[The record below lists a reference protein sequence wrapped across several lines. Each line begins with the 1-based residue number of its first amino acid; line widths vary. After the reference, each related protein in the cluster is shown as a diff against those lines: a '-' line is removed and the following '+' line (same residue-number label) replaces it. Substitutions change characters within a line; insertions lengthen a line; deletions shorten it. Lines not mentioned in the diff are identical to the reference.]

1 MPRTW
6 ITTLN
11 TTMEVA
17 PNKKVADLL
26 MPLYTRLSSE
36 SIRVSEVLRLV
47 RRSGSRASTRD
58 AVHSLHSPAEWFSV
72 TLPSRLVTRTA
83 ARKRIRRELRGQL
96 NLLQT
101 RLQGLHARINTVSE
115 SGTDAVDAS
124 VLAALETYSVALHA
138 SIRILGPMNFGR
150 GRATA
155 PFQALQ
161 LVSEVSLRAGQILAI
176 PMEVVQQFKEES
188 YLEHNADV
196 ELAVAAGAY
205 ASGLEHFCTQGIKEA
220 DESGRSGHGIDLAL
234 LRRLHLND
242 PAMHAELDEM
252 VSVIEQSGVF
262 DVERYA
268 ASRGA
273 QTNPIADYCLRG
285 HLENHDPCAAFHSAW
300 YRESYPEVGALGI
313 PPLYHYLTVGESNGH
328 KPAEWF
334 DPRWYARQHG
344 LAGDRAPAFE
354 HYVSVGR
361 ARKLSPNA
369 VFDVRHYLRSYPD
382 VASNGIDPVEHFFA
396 VGWSEGR
403 EPSPAFDMRS
413 YRLNTP
419 GLHESENPVLHFL
432 RECERKDVDSQTL
445 LRSLGENTSHQAL
458 SATDVTKE
466 IRHFANAGEYFE
478 QSGAAS
484 ELPEQAR
491 TIAFYLPQFH
501 AFEQNDQWWGKG
513 FSEWRNV
520 ARGTPR
526 FAGHYQPRIPRDLGF
541 YDLNDTAVLHEQARL
556 ARDAGINAFCFYY
569 YWFDGKRLM
578 DAPLD
583 AFVEEEVDQDF
594 CIMWANENWTRTWD
608 GAESEVL
615 IEQTYQEQDEA
626 AFIADTARYMAHP
639 RYIRVQGRP
648 LFILYRP
655 GLLPEG
661 RKTLARWRALW
672 TEALGV
678 EPWIFMV
685 QGFGDEDPGV
695 YALDGAVEFP
705 PHKLCVGLPD
715 INDQLDILDPGYSG
729 NVRSYADVVARSL
742 GESAPSFPL
751 LKTVVP
757 SWDNDARREGRGMTL
772 HGSTPKLYER
782 WLRGVIDYAQQNPF
796 GDESLVF
803 VNAWNEWAEG
813 AYLEP
818 DVHWGHAYLNATRR
832 AVYGLSQGSPE
843 QGRRERVLL
852 VGHDAH
858 RHGAQ
863 MLLLNLAQTMSSQFG
878 VEVTVALKSS
888 GPLVDAYREHA
899 RTVVLAESGES
910 PESQL
915 SALVER
921 EGITIAICNT
931 SVTGDLVPALSDAGV
946 QVVSLIHELPRLI
959 SEYGLE
965 GHVASIARS
974 ASRVVFP
981 SEIVRD
987 GFLGIARE
995 QGVLQP
1001 RAEVTLRPQGTYAPV
1016 SFDEQARKRCR
1027 RELGIGPKD
1036 KVVLNAGYADLR
1048 KGFDLFLQTARQMTQ
1063 EREDVHFVW
1072 AGALCDDMQ
1081 RWVGSDLEESS
1092 LDECIHLIGFTDDMA
1107 SWYSAADALFLSSR
1121 EDPYPT
1127 VVLEA
1132 MDVGLPVV
1140 LFKGATGFDQLM
1152 SQHGHVVARSNAE
1165 AIRVALTKALDQ
1177 DTEHAQRERRAHV
1190 DQYCRFDD
1198 YAFSLL
1204 EMLRPELKRVSVVV
1218 PNFEY
1223 ERYLPSRL
1231 ASVFEQTYPVFET
1244 LVLDDASSDDSVSV
1258 INECIKQSGRTAKLV
1273 ANESNSGNVF
1283 AQWKKG
1289 LELARGEHLWI
1300 AEADDLADSCFI
1312 QETVLASG
1320 DDTALCFT
1328 DSRQIGTDD
1337 ELLATSYDYYYRE
1350 VDKSLFGQDFKLAGS
1365 EFIARALAE
1374 RNVILNVSS
1383 VLWRRAALESA
1394 MGSVGDDLASYK
1406 LVGDWCLYLEALSAD
1421 KAQVSY
1427 VSASLNVHRRHPTS
1441 VTHALDAQRHLD
1453 EVLKMHERV
1462 RSLISADKPL
1472 QQRLEAYADTLRTQ
1486 FGLDDAPEQRAA

>member
-1 MPRTW
+1 MTS
-6 ITTLN
+6 
-11 TTMEVA
+11 
-17 PNKKVADLL
+17 KKRFR
-26 MPLYTRLSSE
+26 PYR
-36 SIRVSEVLRLV
+36 RV
-47 RRSGSRASTRD
+47 
-58 AVHSLHSPAEWFSV
+58 
-72 TLPSRLVTRTA
+72 
-83 ARKRIRRELRGQL
+83 RKVC
-96 NLLQT
+96 LQ
-101 RLQGLHARINTVSE
+101 QWA
-115 SGTDAVDAS
+115 
-124 VLAALETYSVALHA
+124 
-138 SIRILGPMNFGR
+138 
-150 GRATA
+150 
-155 PFQALQ
+155 
-161 LVSEVSLRAGQILAI
+161 SLRERML
-176 PMEVVQQFKEES
+176 
-188 YLEHNADV
+188 
-196 ELAVAAGAY
+196 
-205 ASGLEHFCTQGIKEA
+205 
-220 DESGRSGHGIDLAL
+220 GRS
-234 LRRLHLND
+234 
-242 PAMHAELDEM
+242 AM
-252 VSVIEQSGVF
+252 
-262 DVERYA
+262 
-268 ASRGA
+268 
-273 QTNPIADYCLRG
+273 
-285 HLENHDPCAAFHSAW
+285 
-300 YRESYPEVGALGI
+300 
-313 PPLYHYLTVGESNGH
+313 
-328 KPAEWF
+328 
-334 DPRWYARQHG
+334 
-344 LAGDRAPAFE
+344 
-354 HYVSVGR
+354 
-361 ARKLSPNA
+361 
-369 VFDVRHYLRSYPD
+369 
-382 VASNGIDPVEHFFA
+382 
-396 VGWSEGR
+396 
-403 EPSPAFDMRS
+403 
-413 YRLNTP
+413 
-419 GLHESENPVLHFL
+419 
-432 RECERKDVDSQTL
+432 
-445 LRSLGENTSHQAL
+445 

-1140 LFKGATGFDQLM
+1140 LFKGATGFDSLIEA
-1152 SQHGHVVARSNAE
+1152 HGLSVPLGDLGAAAIALGASLDHDSLKAAE
-1165 AIRVALTKALDQ
+1165 ARRQHVS
-1177 DTEHAQRERRAHV
+1177 EH
-1190 DQYCRFDD
+1190 CRFDE
-1198 YAFSLL
+1198 YAFELL
-1204 EMLRPELKRVSVVV
+1204 EYLRPELERVSVVV
-1218 PNFEY
+1218 PNY
-1223 ERYLPSRL
+1223 NYANYLGTRL
-1231 ASVFEQTYPVFET
+1231 ESVFEQSYPVFEV
-1244 LVLDDASSDDSVSV
+1244 LVLDDGSTDDSLSV
-1258 INECIKQSGRTAKLV
+1258 IDRCCRRQKRTVRVMPSAK
-1273 ANESNSGNVF
+1273 NSGKVF
-1283 AQWKKG
+1283 GQWQKG
-1289 LELARGEHLWI
+1289 VSAARGSRIWI
-1300 AEADDLADSCFI
+1300 AEADDVARSGLLSEAVSAFSDGTVLVACDSAQIDGRGKQTADSYRYYLDLIDSDLFAGNSDMDGM
-1312 QETVLASG
+1312 QFVRK
-1320 DDTALCFT
+1320 AL
-1328 DSRQIGTDD
+1328 S
-1337 ELLATSYDYYYRE
+1337 
-1350 VDKSLFGQDFKLAGS
+1350 V
-1365 EFIARALAE
+1365 
-1374 RNVILNVSS
+1374 RNAILNVSS
-1383 VLWRRAALESA
+1383 VVWSADALRAGLSRLDRDLDALN
-1394 MGSVGDDLASYK
+1394 
-1406 LVGDWCLYLEALSAD
+1406 LVGDWHLYAD
-1421 KAQVSY
+1421 MLCQPGAR
-1427 VSASLNVHRRHPTS
+1427 ASWISTAHNVHRRHCIS
-1441 VTHALDAQRHLD
+1441 VTHALDQSRHL
-1453 EVLKMHERV
+1453 EEIEGMHAWLAEQ
-1462 RSLISADKPL
+1462 LDSAPDL
-1472 QQRLEAYADTLRTQ
+1472 VARQLTYRHELAVQ
-1486 FGLDDAPEQRAA
+1486 FGLELDNQVQRAA